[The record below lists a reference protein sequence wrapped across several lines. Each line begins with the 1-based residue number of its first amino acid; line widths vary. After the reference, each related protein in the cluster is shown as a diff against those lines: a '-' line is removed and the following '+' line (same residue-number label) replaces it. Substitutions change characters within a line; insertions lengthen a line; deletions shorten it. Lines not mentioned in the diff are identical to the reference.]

1 MPWAS
6 HLAAVSLEASS
17 WKIST
22 KTAADDLALL
32 FRIGDT
38 GEFVHEAVDGIDDD
52 ELEAHVLFERF
63 TDLFALVLAKE
74 AVVDEDAGELLADG
88 AVDERGGHGGVD
100 AAGEAENDFFV
111 TDLLADLRDGF
122 GDVVAHDPVGG
133 ALADVEHEAVEH
145 FAALERV
152 RHFRMELD
160 GIKALFLVAHAGD
173 RAGGRGAHD
182 LEARGKLGNL
192 VAVAHP
198 DLEHAVAFLGAE
210 VLNAFEKLGVT
221 VGADFGVAEL
231 TLRAAFD
238 ATAELLGHRLHAVAD
253 AENRNAGFEHGL
265 AGLVVAFFIGAHVR
279 AGKNDALRVV
289 FADEFRRH
297 VVGMNFTVDVGFAH
311 AAGDEL
317 GHLAAEVEN
326 EDAVVRHV
334 SVVRVEKEIGDCIL

>member
-1 MPWAS
+1 MVALDDGSIARAGLDDVGVDRALGEP
-6 HLAAVSLEASS
+6 LGGRELGGFFLEDLDED
-17 WKIST
+17 
-22 KTAADDLALL
+22 AADDLALL

-145 FAALERV
+145 FAAFERV
-152 RHFRMELD
+152 RHLRMELD
-160 GIKALFLVAHAGD
+160 GIEALFLVAHAGD

-210 VLNAFEKLGVT
+210 VLNAFEKLGV
-221 VGADFGVAEL
+221 
-231 TLRAAFD
+231 
-238 ATAELLGHRLHAVAD
+238 AVAD

-289 FADEFRRH
+289 FADEFRGH
-297 VVGMNFTVDVGFAH
+297 VVGVNFTVDVGFAH